1 MHPGNVGRS
10 LSRRLTRRDTFAA
23 VANNEIPR
31 PNSILALQL
40 SRQAENIAMKKAV
53 EARPLPGYRIWLRYD
68 DGVEGEVDLSY
79 LAGRGVFKAWN
90 DRIVFD
96 GVHVDKSG
104 AIAWNEDIDLCPD
117 ALYLRLTGK
126 TVEELFPK
134 LKTPV
139 GA

>member
-1 MHPGNVGRS
+1 
-10 LSRRLTRRDTFAA
+10 
-23 VANNEIPR
+23 
-31 PNSILALQL
+31 
-40 SRQAENIAMKKAV
+40 MKKAV